1 MPPTKQLI
9 PIALAL
15 LVAAAAFILRIII
28 CLSEPLWIDELHTAW
43 SIDNTLGNVAQRAA
57 QGNQTPLYFWIE
69 WLVCRQFGLTE
80 ICLRLPSV
88 LYGSLTAVVVS
99 LLVWRFRPSTIAA
112 LTAGLLVAIDPLFI
126 FYGSEAR
133 PYALLHLLSLLQVF
147 FFIREIEICQN
158 PSKEPTWRLEPT
170 WLAILTASILLIHL
184 TAVLLVLAE
193 LIFLLIFFRRFPVK
207 IPLLTILAGS
217 LTMLP
222 LIWLAMDVFSKR
234 QDWQSV
240 SNSAV
245 LIQDL
250 WPTLLICVVVPA
262 SILWL
267 ANWQQGGQAASQSIE
282 QRWIPWLAWP
292 LTWGLTP
299 LLFLWFADLSGL
311 APAAMNRYA
320 QVGAPAWPVLCGVLL
335 ARIPFRS
342 FRFTA
347 SLLTL
352 ALAII
357 LNGNGNSLLEKGTPG
372 RYRYENWAA
381 AVDLVNSEGTRGP
394 VFLFSNLIEDHQ
406 ALPRKE
412 AAPKADEKT
421 SAYLAFPVTGIHKI
435 KPGMTV
441 IPRPTLR
448 TGRFALKDLAAVK
461 KQQEAWLLVRGDPSL
476 TDVIATELEN
486 ELALRT
492 GQYCRVE
499 VWEMTDS
506 LVYVARLR
514 IVSDEQDSPKRA
526 AN

>member
-1 MPPTKQLI
+1 MNET
-9 PIALAL
+9 
-15 LVAAAAFILRIII
+15 
-28 CLSEPLWIDELHTAW
+28 LWIDELHTAW
-43 SIDNTLGNVAQRAA
+43 AIDNTLGNVAQRAA
-57 QGNQTPLYFWIE
+57 QGNQTPLYFWIQ
-69 WLVCRQFGLTE
+69 WLVCRQSELTE
-80 ICLRLPSV
+80 IWLRLPSV
-88 LYGSLTAVVVS
+88 VYGSLTAVAAS
-99 LLVWRFRPSTIAA
+99 LLVWSFRPSTIAA

-133 PYALLHLLSLLQVF
+133 PYALLHLLSVLQVF
-147 FFIREIEICQN
+147 FFIREIEVCQN
-158 PSKEPTWRLEPT
+158 LSKEPTWRLET
-170 WLAILTASILLIHL
+170 MWLAILTAAMLLTLL

-193 LIFLLIFFRRFPVK
+193 LFFLLTFVRRFPIK

-240 SNSAV
+240 SDSAV
-245 LIQDL
+245 LLQAL
-250 WPTLLICVVVPA
+250 WPTLLICIVVPA

-267 ANWQQGGQAASQSIE
+267 ANWRQSGQLVSQSTE
-282 QRWIPWLAWP
+282 QGWIPWLAWP
-292 LTWGLTP
+292 LTWGITP
-299 LLFLWFADLSGL
+299 LLLLWIADLSGL

-320 QVGAPAWPVLCGVLL
+320 QAGAPAWPVLCGVLL

-342 FRFTA
+342 FRFIA
-347 SLLTL
+347 SLITL

-357 LNGNGNSLLEKGTPG
+357 LNGNGKSLLEKGTPG

-381 AVDLVNSEGTRGP
+381 AVDLINSEGTKGP

-406 ALPRKE
+406 ALPSKE
-412 AAPKADEKT
+412 ASPKAEEKM

-435 KPGMTV
+435 KPGLTV

-448 TGRFALKDLAAVK
+448 AGRFALKDLATVK
-461 KQQEAWLLVRGDPSL
+461 KYQEAWLLVRGDPSL

-486 ELALRT
+486 GLALRT
-492 GQYCRVE
+492 DQDCRVE
-499 VWEMTDS
+499 VWELTDS

-514 IVSDEQDSPKRA
+514 IVSDEQNSSKRT